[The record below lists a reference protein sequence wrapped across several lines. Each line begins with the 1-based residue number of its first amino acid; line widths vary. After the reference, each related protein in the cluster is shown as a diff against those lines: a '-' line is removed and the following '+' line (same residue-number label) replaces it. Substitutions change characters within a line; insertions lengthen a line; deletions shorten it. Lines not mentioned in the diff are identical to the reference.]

1 MGVSLTMRVYPKSAA
16 VDAEQWL
23 GWEHHGDGDL
33 DVYVNQS
40 DPTTGYM
47 EVYRGVETINVGDWI
62 VTHVNG
68 RRTPYTP
75 AAFKRIFAE
84 LPATTLEKI
93 REFVVTR
100 GCSRV
105 EDDAQDWMMWLQEL
119 GVDVD
124 QEKGVRVI

>member
-1 MGVSLTMRVYPKSAA
+1 MKAPRVDAPLTKLSLNFVDYPNLERDVFPTMGVSLTMRVYPKSAA

-84 LPATTLEKI
+84 LPAEKK
-93 REFVVTR
+93 
-100 GCSRV
+100 
-105 EDDAQDWMMWLQEL
+105 EDA
-119 GVDVD
+119 
-124 QEKGVRVI
+124 